1 MVGTSQ
7 QGDRWWLELTVD
19 SATMSNHRYSVSN
32 IYGQTDTCRSRA
44 DRSTLIKAQL
54 SARNVRGYRKRDIG

>member
-7 QGDRWWLELTVD
+7 QGDRWWLELTQQPCQ
-19 SATMSNHRYSVSN
+19 
-32 IYGQTDTCRSRA
+32 IDTCRHAGAGA

-54 SARNVRGYRKRDIG
+54 SAHNVRAYRKRGTG